1 MDKTALFQ
9 LSYGVYVVGA
19 LAGERP
25 IGCVVNT
32 AMQVTSSPMQISTT
46 ISKENYTHDIVKET
60 GLYTVSILPQD
71 VNMDIIGTFGFKSSR
86 DTDKFAQ
93 FSYALDSRGIPYLK
107 DDAVAFLGAK
117 VVNTVDLGSHTLFV
131 AEVED
136 GENLRKAEPMTYA
149 YYHTVKN
156 GTAPKAAPTYQEAEA
171 PVVKGWKCS
180 VCGYVHPHEELPADF
195 RCPICGQPAS
205 VFVKL

>member
-1 MDKTALFQ
+1 M
-9 LSYGVYVVGA
+9 VGA

-93 FSYALDSRGIPYLK
+93 FSYALDSRSIPYLK
-107 DDAVAFLGAK
+107 DDAVAF
-117 VVNTVDLGSHTLFV
+117 
-131 AEVED
+131 
-136 GENLRKAEPMTYA
+136 
-149 YYHTVKN
+149 
-156 GTAPKAAPTYQEAEA
+156 
-171 PVVKGWKCS
+171 
-180 VCGYVHPHEELPADF
+180 
-195 RCPICGQPAS
+195 
-205 VFVKL
+205 